1 MIRKSIF
8 AAAAISLAVSA
19 VAQEPKDPPS
29 SGNSVTPGTQG
40 VVGDNFGY
48 TFSDSSGA
56 TCSFDFV
63 DISGSGT
70 EIVPAG
76 TDDGASAAIPIPTDF
91 DFYGTQVTEL
101 VMASN
106 GYLSTDNTDTGPDLS
121 NDCPLPATP
130 STGGGAR
137 IYPMHDDLVATG
149 GGFYEYFATCPRP
162 SDQFPIIGLGCHVFQ
177 WDGATHFGDA
187 AAFTFQAILYDDSYE
202 IVFQHLAGNP
212 EEGSGSTTGIQ
223 NAAADDGLTYACDTA
238 ATVVADT
245 AQCFVHPNPAA
256 QGIGG
261 TPVPTMSRYGIVAL
275 VLVLMAL
282 GGIVL
287 VRRTG

>member
-29 SGNSVTPGTQG
+29 SGNSVQPGTQG
-40 VVGDNFGY
+40 VIGDNFGY

-56 TCSFDFV
+56 ACQFNFV
-63 DISGSGT
+63 DITGSGAPT
-70 EIVPAG
+70 FSG
-76 TDDGASAAIPIPTDF
+76 DDVASAPIPIPTDF

-137 IYPMHDDLVATG
+137 IYPIHDDLISDG
-149 GGFYEYFATCPRP
+149 LYEYFANCPRP
-162 SDQFPIIGLGCHVFQ
+162 SDQFPVSGLGCHVFQ
-177 WDGATHFGDA
+177 WNNVNHFGGGGPWS
-187 AAFTFQAILYDDSYE
+187 FQAILYDDSYE
-202 IVFQHLAGNP
+202 IVFQHLAGDP

-223 NAAADDGLTYACDTA
+223 NAAADDGLTYACNTA
-238 ATVVADT
+238 GTVVADT
-245 AQCFVHPNPAA
+245 AQCFVHPAPSA
-256 QGIGG
+256 QGVGV
-261 TPVPTMSRYGIVAL
+261 PVPTMSRYGIVAL
-275 VLVLMAL
+275 VLVLVAL